1 MEEPQPQNTS
11 KDILDRRSAII
22 AAGMMGIIGYGSLYP
37 FHFWANPDP
46 AGPLVALLSTWSNWT
61 NPADVIANVL
71 FYLPLGFFFSRAFPR
86 RRGPV
91 CVVFTAALGF
101 ALSVTMESL
110 QFYVIGRD
118 SAMSD
123 VYSDVIGITLG
134 ALAGYLSRR
143 FRPSKFLNSA
153 DPFPKLLLVTWCLS
167 RLYPYVPVI
176 DLHKYWDALK
186 PLIYSPA
193 ISPLDLGR
201 HLVTWLV
208 AAELI
213 ESLLGRVW
221 GRFALVLLLPSLLIT
236 RIFIAEIALS
246 PDEILG
252 GVAGIVLWLAWLS
265 RITNRTIVVTGLFLG
280 NIVVQGL
287 APFYLLPHP
296 RPFGWIPF
304 RSFLRGSAE
313 FAVPSFLEKAF
324 TYGSLVWLLTRSG
337 LSWTWATALGA
348 GVVFVVRVAQVYLP
362 GRSAEITDVVMLLIM
377 AVIMRLMLETGEDPS
392 LARGSPSIHL
402 TKTGV

>member
-1 MEEPQPQNTS
+1 M
-11 KDILDRRSAII
+11 DVLDCGSAII

-37 FHFWANPDP
+37 FQFWANPNP
-46 AGPLVALLSTWSNWT
+46 AGALRALLSTWSNWT
-61 NPADVIANVL
+61 NLADVIANVL
-71 FYLPLGFFFSRAFPR
+71 LYLPLGFFISRALHR
-86 RRGPV
+86 WRGPV
-91 CVVFTAALGF
+91 CVAFTAALGF
-101 ALSVTMESL
+101 TFSVTMESL

-134 ALAGYLSRR
+134 GVAGYLSRR
-143 FRPSKFLNSA
+143 FGRTNLLNSG
-153 DPFPKLLLVTWCLS
+153 DPFPKLLLVSWWLS
-167 RLYPYVPVI
+167 RLYPFVPVI

-186 PLIYSPA
+186 PLVYSPA
-193 ISPLDLGR
+193 ISPLDVCR

-213 ESLLGRVW
+213 ESLLGGFW
-221 GRFALVLLLPSLLIT
+221 GRFALVLLLPSLLVA

-265 RITNRTIVVTGLFLG
+265 RTTNRTIVVTGLFLG
-280 NIVVQGL
+280 NVVVQGL
-287 APFYLLPHP
+287 APFYFLPDP

-304 RSFLRGSAE
+304 RSFLRGSVE
-313 FAVPSFLEKAF
+313 VAVPSFLEKAF

-348 GVVFVVRVAQVYLP
+348 GVVFVIRVAQVYLP
-362 GRSAEITDVVMLLIM
+362 GRSAEITDVVMLLII
-377 AVIMRLMLETGEDPS
+377 AVIMRLMPETEEDHS
-392 LARGSPSIHL
+392 LARGSPSKHVQVID
-402 TKTGV
+402 